1 MKGGILLGDDNKKNL
16 NQLEIDNII
25 DESINLSILYN
36 LLKLKLINEN
46 QFYILREKIQSF
58 Y

>member
-1 MKGGILLGDDNKKNL
+1 MGDDNKKNL

>member
-1 MKGGILLGDDNKKNL
+1 MKEDDKKEKNI
-16 NQLEIDNII
+16 NQLEVDNII

-46 QFYILREKIQSF
+46 QFYILREKVKSF

>member
-1 MKGGILLGDDNKKNL
+1 MKEDDNKEKNI
-16 NQLEIDNII
+16 NQLEVDNII

-46 QFYILREKIQSF
+46 QFYVLREKVKSF